1 MSSKKYDVVCVGSA
15 SIDCFAKIP
24 VDFNEIKHGS
34 KLLVDDIQ
42 LLTGGGGTNVA
53 VGLARL
59 GLKTGF
65 IGEVGPDLS
74 ASMIRHEMKKE
85 RVDFIAKQHSRH
97 QTAYSVV
104 LEAKGKDRAILV
116 YKGASSFLHPDEI
129 PKGIKA
135 DWFYFASV
143 TGVSFKTLEYLSNV
157 AKRKNINVYFN
168 PSSYMVDQGKDYLK
182 KVISATTILAVNKE
196 EAESLLKMKGSIY
209 ELLKGLHQ
217 LGPDICIITNGSEGV
232 HVYDGSLKYFKK
244 ARKMRPVDTTGA
256 GDAFGAGFLGG
267 FIMKKSIPIGERINF
282 AMELGLLDSESV
294 ISFVGAKKGLLT
306 KMHALKQKRYYNVTH
321 K

>member
-1 MSSKKYDVVCVGSA
+1 MKRYDVVCVGSA

-24 VDFNEIKHGS
+24 VDFHDIKHGS
-34 KLLVDDIQ
+34 KLLIDDIR

-65 IGEVGPDLS
+65 IGEVGQDLS
-74 ASMIRHEMKKE
+74 ANVIKHELKKE
-85 RVDFIAKQHSRH
+85 KVDFIVKQHSRH

-116 YKGASSFLHPDEI
+116 YKGASSFLHPDEV
-129 PKGIKA
+129 PKGIKTK
-135 DWFYFASV
+135 WLYLASV
-143 TGVSFKTLEYLSNV
+143 TGASFKTLEHMAGF
-157 AKRKNINVYFN
+157 AKKNKIGVYFN
-168 PSSYMVDQGKDYLK
+168 PSSYMTEQGYAFLK

-196 EAESLLKMKGSIY
+196 EAETLLNTKGSIY
-209 ELLKGLHQ
+209 DLLKGLHK
-217 LGPDICIITNGSEGV
+217 LGPHICIITNGSEGV
-232 HVYDGSLKYFKK
+232 HVYDGELRYFKK
-244 ARKMRPVDTTGA
+244 ARKMHPVDTTGA

-267 FIMKKSIPIGERINF
+267 FIMKPDLPMRDRINF

-294 ISFVGAKKGLLT
+294 IAYVGAKRGLLS
-306 KMHALKQKRYYNVTH
+306 KKHALEQQRSYNVTH